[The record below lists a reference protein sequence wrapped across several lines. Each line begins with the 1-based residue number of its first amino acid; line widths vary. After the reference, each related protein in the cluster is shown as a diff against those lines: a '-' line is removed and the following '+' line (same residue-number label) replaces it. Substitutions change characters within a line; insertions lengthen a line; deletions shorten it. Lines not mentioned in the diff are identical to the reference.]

1 MYELWLAANIGWE
14 IALTVL
20 PLLLAAAAVW
30 ALITLLALRRPGAAW
45 RARLPAALGVA
56 VLAAV
61 AGFLWV
67 PGSIGSALGEL
78 RYWVDWANLAAIA
91 AGIGAVAA
99 AFAWPLLTLAGG
111 GVRAR

>member
-1 MYELWLAANIGWE
+1 MYELWLAANIAWE
-14 IALTVL
+14 IALPMLPVL
-20 PLLLAAAAVW
+20 LVLAGVW
-30 ALITLLALRRPGAAW
+30 MLITLLALRRPGSTW

-78 RYWVDWANLAAIA
+78 RYWVDWANLAGIS

-99 AFAWPLLTLAGG
+99 AFAWPLLTLAGT
-111 GVRAR
+111 RKA